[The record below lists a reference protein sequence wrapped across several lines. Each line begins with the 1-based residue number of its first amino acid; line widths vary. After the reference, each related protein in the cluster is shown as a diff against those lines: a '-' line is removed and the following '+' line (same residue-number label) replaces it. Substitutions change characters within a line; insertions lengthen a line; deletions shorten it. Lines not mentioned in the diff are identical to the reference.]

1 MKGRPVTPFASLLL
15 VSSLSL
21 APLLLAQNPRSSNPP
36 PRQQAP
42 QTSSQASNQTDT
54 RTFSGKIAKNN
65 GKYVL
70 EDLASKTP
78 FALDDQKA
86 AKKYDG
92 KSVIVTGSLD
102 TSTNTIHVQKIEA
115 AA

>member
-1 MKGRPVTPFASLLL
+1 MKGRCVTPFVSLLL

-54 RTFSGKIAKNN
+54 RTFSGKITKSN

-70 EDLASKTP
+70 EDPASKTP
-78 FALDDQKA
+78 MVLDDQKA

-92 KSVIVTGSLD
+92 KAVIITGSLD
-102 TSTNTIHVQKIEA
+102 TATNTIHVQKIEA

>member
-1 MKGRPVTPFASLLL
+1 MKGRLVTSFASLLL
-15 VSSLSL
+15 ISSLPL
-21 APLLLAQNPRSSNPP
+21 APVLLAQNPRSSYPP
-36 PRQQAP
+36 QQQAK

-54 RTFSGKIAKNN
+54 RTFSGKITKSN

-78 FALDDQKA
+78 FGLDDQKA

-102 TSTNTIHVQKIEA
+102 TATNTIHIQKIEA